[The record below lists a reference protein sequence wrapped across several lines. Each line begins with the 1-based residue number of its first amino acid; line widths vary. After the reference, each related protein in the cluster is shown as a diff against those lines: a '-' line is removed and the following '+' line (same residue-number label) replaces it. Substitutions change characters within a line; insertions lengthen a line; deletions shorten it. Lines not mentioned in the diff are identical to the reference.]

1 MIWVLSVCIGVSWA
15 GCGSATQPKFPNEE
29 SCYRALAAMKTGDQP
44 LAESSSKRNTVAF
57 CYPEQATAKDA
68 KK

>member
-1 MIWVLSVCIGVSWA
+1 MSWLLNICIGVTWA
-15 GCGSATQPKFPNEE
+15 GCGSYLSHEFPSEE

-44 LAESSSKRNTVAF
+44 IMESKNKRNTVAL
-57 CYPEQATAKDA
+57 CAPKPTRP